1 MQSPY
6 RQDTFPPA
14 IFAILLSCACIF
26 VLGETT
32 SLGRFA
38 GSLALWTYLPYF
50 RPWQPLT
57 YGFVHADWA
66 HLAFNMFALWMFGRS
81 LEYRWGTGRFA
92 SYYLVCV
99 LGGAIGQFALSFA
112 TGQPLPPMVG
122 ASGGVFGVLLAFGMT
137 FPNQRIVLLI
147 PPIPMKAKY
156 MVLLFGLLELY
167 LGFTGRQ
174 TGVAHFAH
182 LGGMVVGLMLLL
194 YWRSQKPR
202 RRF

>member
-1 MQSPY
+1 
-6 RQDTFPPA
+6 
-14 IFAILLSCACIF
+14 
-26 VLGETT
+26 
-32 SLGRFA
+32 
-38 GSLALWTYLPYF
+38 
-50 RPWQPLT
+50 
-57 YGFVHADWA
+57 
-66 HLAFNMFALWMFGRS
+66 
-81 LEYRWGTGRFA
+81 
-92 SYYLVCV
+92 
-99 LGGAIGQFALSFA
+99 GGAIGQFALSFA
-112 TGQPLPPMVG
+112 TGQPLLPMVG

>member
-14 IFAILLSCACIF
+14 IFAILLSCAGIF
-26 VLGETT
+26 VLGGMT

-38 GSLALWTYLPYF
+38 EDLALWTYLPKF
-50 RPWQPLT
+50 RLWQPIT
-57 YGFVHADWA
+57 YGFLHVDWA
-66 HLAFNMFALWMFGRS
+66 HLAFNMFGLWMFGRS
-81 LEYRWGTGRFA
+81 LEYRWGTARFA
-92 SYYLVCV
+92 FYYLVCV
-99 LGGAIGQFALSFA
+99 LGGAGGQFLLTVVS
-112 TGQPLPPMVG
+112 GPNYYPMIG

-167 LGFTGRQ
+167 LGVTGRQ

-182 LGGMVVGLMLLL
+182 LGGMVVGLVLLL